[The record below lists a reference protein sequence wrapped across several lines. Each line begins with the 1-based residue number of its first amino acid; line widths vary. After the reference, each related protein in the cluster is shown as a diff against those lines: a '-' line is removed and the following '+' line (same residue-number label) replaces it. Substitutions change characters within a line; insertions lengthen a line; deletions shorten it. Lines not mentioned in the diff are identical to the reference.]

1 MPQTLLNKHHV
12 IRTTVSLPVDLARRS
27 QHFIDAG
34 KIPNRNT
41 LIIAALERFLNQL
54 EQEEID
60 RQFAAMSDD
69 AAYQEL
75 NLALADSFAESDWEA
90 LIEGERHLS

>member
-1 MPQTLLNKHHV
+1 MSSRILNKHQV
-12 IRTTVSLPVDLARRS
+12 VRTTVSLPVDLTRRS
-27 QHFIDAG
+27 QYFIDAG

-41 LIIAALERFLNQL
+41 LIVTALEHFLDQL

-60 RQFAAMSDD
+60 KQFAAMSTD

-90 LIEGERHLS
+90 LTEGERHLS